1 MDGTSVQPRLWTWP
15 YALNLLATLSF
26 FGSFFYL
33 ISVLPDYVD
42 EIGGA
47 PWQVGLVVAGF
58 TVVPLLTR
66 PLVGRYA
73 DRGHRVR
80 MMQIGVASL
89 VVSLGLM
96 VIAEDVWSLLA
107 LRLAQGIGMAMFPTA
122 AGSMIAELVPLP
134 RRGEGVGYFGM
145 ASGGAQAVFPALG
158 VFIVGVWGFDAVFI
172 IAAATAA
179 FTLLVVS
186 TLNEPTAASA
196 APAEQRGSLF
206 PRPAIF
212 PMAVFM
218 TVTFAIGAPSAFLPL
233 LDDGRDFGNVGLYFT
248 VLGVLSVVG
257 RPIAGP
263 IADRYGRTVVM
274 APALVCA
281 ALGMAIL
288 AVAGSMSLLLVAGAL
303 GGIGL
308 AGVHTGA
315 YALALDRVPDH
326 QRGGATAVFQYAW
339 DLGGLGSGLL
349 LGALTLVAPVSV
361 VFWASAVVAAG
372 GFLLLIY
379 GRSAGWTR
387 PLDPQEVPEI
397 DRTVAA
403 QSGASATSDGT
414 APGA

>member
-1 MDGTSVQPRLWTWP
+1 MNNPPGRPRLWTWP
-15 YALNLLATLSF
+15 YALNLLATFSF

-47 PWQVGLVVAGF
+47 PWQVGVVVAGF

-80 MMQIGVASL
+80 MMQIGVATLIISL
-89 VVSLGLM
+89 ALM
-96 VIAEDVWSLLA
+96 VIAEDVWSLLL
-107 LRLAQGIGMAMFPTA
+107 LRLAQGIGLAMFPTA
-122 AGSMIAELVPLP
+122 AGSMIAELAPLP

-158 VFIVGVWGFDAVFI
+158 VLIFDLWGFDAVFI
-172 IAAATAA
+172 TAAATAA
-179 FTLLVVS
+179 FTLLVAS
-186 TLNEPTAASA
+186 TFDEPTAASA
-196 APAEQRGSLF
+196 APREQDTALF

-218 TVTFAIGAPSAFLPL
+218 TVTFAIGAASTFLPL
-233 LDDGRDFGNVGLYFT
+233 LNDDRDFGNVGLYFL
-248 VLGVLSVVG
+248 VLGVLSVIG
-257 RPIAGP
+257 RPLAGRA
-263 IADRYGRTVVM
+263 ADRFGRSVIM

-281 ALGMAIL
+281 ALGMAVL
-288 AVAGSMSLLLVAGAL
+288 AVAGSMALLLVAGAL
-303 GGIGL
+303 GGLGL
-308 AGVHTGA
+308 AGTHTGA
-315 YALALDRVPDH
+315 FALALDRVPDN

-349 LGALTLVAPVSV
+349 LGALTRIAPVSA
-361 VFWASAVVAAG
+361 VFWAAAAVAAG

-379 GRSAGWTR
+379 GRSIGWTR
-387 PLDPQEVPEI
+387 ARVEDVPRPEQEL
-397 DRTVAA
+397 
-403 QSGASATSDGT
+403 SAGW
-414 APGA
+414 